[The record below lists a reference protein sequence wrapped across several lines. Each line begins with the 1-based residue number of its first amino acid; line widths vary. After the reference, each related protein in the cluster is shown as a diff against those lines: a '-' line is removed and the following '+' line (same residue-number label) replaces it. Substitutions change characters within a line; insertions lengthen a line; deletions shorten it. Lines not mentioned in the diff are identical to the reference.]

1 MVYMKEAC
9 CKDWN
14 INIAAIDIACRMAAM
29 NGTPTKFTML
39 MKYCPYCGKQIEEET
54 DESAR

>member
-1 MVYMKEAC
+1 MKEAC